1 MEKKQRE
8 REAEEQEQ
16 QKQPEVIEVDDEYDE
31 EDRAAFAEASYK
43 KAIQLQTQEAY
54 DAAGL
59 MGIDV
64 SEMEESEVVE
74 MMSSRYMTRSKT
86 TPKKVSRIPFTEL
99 DPKELHQ
106 RDVEEEERKGKGP
119 GKGKGKGKSSK
130 KIQETEKKKEREEED
145 VKPNIKIVEDTPVT
159 VMPEIVGDTMLIT
172 QTDRF
177 KLRTRPR
184 KTYEELVE
192 EIHRDEAD
200 RDPLVYEIESAQEI
214 KVHTP
219 MKTEKDDK
227 KKKDDLEESIAIVKP
242 PEVVFENIK
251 KFRAF
256 TSDESTQEITTQES
270 SDDKSKDT
278 ITTVESTEDDEED
291 HRQREEEEFRVAR
304 MNFRESA
311 RQYDQREK
319 LKELKIKKEQE
330 ERQKKEKLG
339 LRYME
344 RMLERQPRK
353 QVTPRK
359 TRGKEEE
366 AKARRKAIADRLKV
380 QLIKK
385 EKIDEASDDESDD
398 NGRLI

>member
-145 VKPNIKIVEDTPVT
+145 VKDVKPNIKIVEDTPVT

-227 KKKDDLEESIAIVKP
+227 KKKDDLGQSIAIVKP

-291 HRQREEEEFRVAR
+291 RRQREQEEFRVAR
-304 MNFRESA
+304 INFRESA
-311 RQYDQREK
+311 RQYDQWEK
-319 LKELKIKKEQE
+319 LTKGVKDKEGTGRTTE
-330 ERQKKEKLG
+330 ERKVRPQI
-339 LRYME
+339 Y
-344 RMLERQPRK
+344 
-353 QVTPRK
+353 
-359 TRGKEEE
+359 GKNV
-366 AKARRKAIADRLKV
+366 RKAAQETGDT
-380 QLIKK
+380 
-385 EKIDEASDDESDD
+385 
-398 NGRLI
+398 